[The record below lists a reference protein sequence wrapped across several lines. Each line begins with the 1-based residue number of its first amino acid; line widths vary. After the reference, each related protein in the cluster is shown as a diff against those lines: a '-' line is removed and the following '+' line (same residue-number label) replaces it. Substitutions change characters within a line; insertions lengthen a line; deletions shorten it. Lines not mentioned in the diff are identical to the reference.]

1 MENNKLTLSVAVITK
16 NEEERLPD
24 CLRSVSFADEIVV
37 VDSKST
43 DKTVEIAKEF
53 GCRVFVEDWKGYSSQ
68 KNSAIG
74 KCKHDWVLVI
84 DADESIPEETKNEI
98 VRIINATAN
107 SADAYSFPRKN
118 FFHGKW
124 IRHSGWWP
132 DRVVRLFKK
141 SKGRT
146 DNSLVHEAIEVNGTI
161 KNLSTPIIHNSIK
174 DLTFVLEKINI
185 YSSLG
190 AESLLK
196 KGKQSSAFKAFF
208 RGIMAFLK
216 LYFLKRGF
224 LDGHEGFVISFS
236 HGVNTCYKHL
246 KLKEKGMAIK
256 K

>member
-1 MENNKLTLSVAVITK
+1 MSTRQNNKLTLSVAIITK

-24 CLRSVSFADEIVV
+24 CLRSVSFADDIVV

-53 GCRVFVEDWKGYSSQ
+53 GCRVFVEDWKGCGPQ
-68 KNSAIG
+68 KNSAID
-74 KCKHDWVLVI
+74 KCKHDWVLVV
-84 DADESIPEETKNEI
+84 DADESIPEEAKSEI
-98 VRIINATAN
+98 VRIINATPN

-132 DRVVRLFKK
+132 DRGIRLFKK

-146 DNSLVHEAIEVNGTI
+146 NNSLVHESIEVNGTI

-185 YSSLG
+185 YSSLE
-190 AESLLK
+190 AENLFR

-236 HGVNTCYKHL
+236 HGVNVCYV
-246 KLKEKGMAIK
+246 ISI
-256 K
+256 

>member
-1 MENNKLTLSVAVITK
+1 MPKVPLSIAVITK

-68 KNSAIG
+68 KNSAID

-132 DRVVRLFKK
+132 DRVVRLFKMRSCTPYNS
-141 SKGRT
+141 SKT
-146 DNSLVHEAIEVNGTI
+146 YNC
-161 KNLSTPIIHNSIK
+161 II
-174 DLTFVLEKINI
+174 
-185 YSSLG
+185 
-190 AESLLK
+190 
-196 KGKQSSAFKAFF
+196 
-208 RGIMAFLK
+208 
-216 LYFLKRGF
+216 
-224 LDGHEGFVISFS
+224 
-236 HGVNTCYKHL
+236 NTL
-246 KLKEKGMAIK
+246 
-256 K
+256 